1 MQLIHVKMKNGED
14 LLGYLGGQTSESIEL
29 ITPISI
35 VIDPHVGLFAKSWL
49 LFSELNSVNI
59 FNSDYM
65 FFSAASRKAI
75 DYYDEFMH
83 KINDSQ
89 MQKQVEE
96 DTDFNTELEEVFT
109 AMMESRS
116 TTKH

>member
-1 MQLIHVKMKNGED
+1 
-14 LLGYLGGQTSESIEL
+14 
-29 ITPISI
+29 
-35 VIDPHVGLFAKSWL
+35 
-49 LFSELNSVNI
+49 
-59 FNSDYM
+59 
-65 FFSAASRKAI
+65 
-75 DYYDEFMH
+75 MH